1 MHIDMPTRTDIERL
15 AAARDPLSV
24 SVYLPTSSPPDA
36 EHDQLRAR
44 NLVDEA
50 LATVREHADKR
61 TAAQVEENL
70 RGLLEDSSFWRDLGR
85 SLAIFATPDRILSYR
100 LPNVLSAESTVG
112 DRFTITPLL
121 RAVTFP
127 QAAFVLALSQ
137 NNARLVEVNADG
149 PAQELRVPG
158 MPADA
163 ASRLGV
169 DNLARSAPDGK
180 HRGDEGVKLRLTQ
193 YAREVD
199 RSLLPV
205 LRGESLPLILAAA
218 EPLSGIFRNLT
229 GFGDLA
235 AEGIDGNPDELSEAD
250 LADAARGILDRM
262 YAQELAGLREAFG
275 DRLSSGLATSDL
287 ADLARAATTGAVATL
302 LVDMDAHV
310 AGTVAADGTLTRGDG
325 AQDVLEEIAARAIGT
340 GARVLAVR
348 ADDLPGQVNAAGI
361 LRYAP

>member
-24 SVYLPTSSPPDA
+24 SVYLPTSTPPDA

-50 LATVREHADKR
+50 LTTVREHADKR
-61 TAAQVEENL
+61 TATQVEENL
-70 RGLLEDSSFWRDLGR
+70 RDLLDDSGFWRELGR
-85 SLAIFATPDRILSYR
+85 SLAIFATPTRTISYR
-100 LPNVLSAESTVG
+100 LPNALSAEATVG

-121 RAVTFP
+121 RAITFP

-137 NNARLVEVNADG
+137 NNARLVEVSADG
-149 PAQELRVPG
+149 PAEEVRVPG

-169 DNLARSAPDGK
+169 ENLARSSPDGK

-199 RSLLPV
+199 RALLPV

-218 EPLSGIFRNLT
+218 EPMAAIFRNLT
-229 GFGDLA
+229 GFGELA

-262 YAQELAGLREAFG
+262 YVQELAELREAFG
-275 DRLSSGLATSDL
+275 DRLSAGLATSDL
-287 ADLARAATTGAVATL
+287 ADLARAVTHGAVATL
-302 LVDMDAHV
+302 LVDMDEHID
-310 AGTVAADGTLTRGDG
+310 GTVAEDGTLTRGEG
-325 AQDVLEEIAARAIGT
+325 QQDVLEEIAARAIGT

-348 ADDLPGQVNAAGI
+348 SDDLPGEAKAAGL
-361 LRYAP
+361 LRYVP